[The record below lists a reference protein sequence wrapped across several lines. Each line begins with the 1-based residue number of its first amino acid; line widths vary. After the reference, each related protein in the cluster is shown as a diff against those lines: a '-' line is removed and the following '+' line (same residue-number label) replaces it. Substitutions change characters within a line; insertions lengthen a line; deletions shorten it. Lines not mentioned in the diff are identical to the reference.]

1 MMRTIDRPTFERLCQ
16 ELSRNTTVLWDGTRN
31 AAQQTEQLMCALFH
45 AVCAHLGLDPV
56 AQAAELRD
64 DYGFALLQ
72 TLEEHM
78 EPEFSYSDLLDRYL
92 LSKIRP

>member
-1 MMRTIDRPTFERLCQ
+1 MKTIDQPTFERLCQ
-16 ELSRNTTVLWDGTRN
+16 DLSRNTTVLREGKLN
-31 AAQQTEQLMCALFH
+31 AAQQTEQLMRALFH
-45 AVCAHLGLDPV
+45 TVCEYLGLDPV

-64 DYGFALLQ
+64 GDGFALLQ

-78 EPEFSYSDLLDRYL
+78 EPEFLYSDLLDRYL